1 MTIMGTKL
9 DEDEPTDLARMW
21 DDASIQYYNTTEM
34 RAIDLKHF
42 KNADEI
48 LADRDI
54 QKNFLKVS
62 HPCFTLHVMS

>member
-1 MTIMGTKL
+1 MTIMETKP
-9 DEDEPTDLARMW
+9 DEDSPTVLARMW
-21 DDASIQYYNTTEM
+21 EEASIQYYNTTEM

-54 QKNFLKVS
+54 QKNFQKVFR
-62 HPCFTLHVMS
+62 PCFTLHVMS

>member
-1 MTIMGTKL
+1 MGTKP

-54 QKNFLKVS
+54 QKNLLKVS

>member
-1 MTIMGTKL
+1 
-9 DEDEPTDLARMW
+9 MW

-62 HPCFTLHVMS
+62 HPCFTLHVMF

>member
-1 MTIMGTKL
+1 MTIMGTKP

-54 QKNFLKVS
+54 QKNLLKVS